1 MIESGIPPRCLPG
14 WLAGWHTLLSTG
26 GIGRR
31 QGTQLGHSDSEILT
45 RGLSGDGNVG
55 LGVAGME
62 M

>member
-1 MIESGIPPRCLPG
+1 MIESGIPPRSLPG
-14 WLAGWHTLLSTG
+14 WLAGWDTLVSTG

-31 QGTQLGHSDSEILT
+31 QGIQLGHSDLEILM
-45 RGLSGDGNVG
+45 RGPSGDGDVG

>member
-1 MIESGIPPRCLPG
+1 M
-14 WLAGWHTLLSTG
+14 STG